1 VQNTTLNAIAWKF
14 FSRLTLT
21 LLAAIAVPRI
31 LLAQESIP
39 PQMAQKL
46 EQKFNE
52 ADKDKD
58 GILTLA
64 EAKEGTPSRIW
75 ENFDRIDVARSGTIA
90 LEEVRQAFASGA
102 ID

>member
-52 ADKDKD
+52 
-58 GILTLA
+58 
-64 EAKEGTPSRIW
+64 R
-75 ENFDRIDVARSGTIA
+75 
-90 LEEVRQAFASGA
+90 
-102 ID
+102 

>member
-1 VQNTTLNAIAWKF
+1 
-14 FSRLTLT
+14 
-21 LLAAIAVPRI
+21 
-31 LLAQESIP
+31 
-39 PQMAQKL
+39 M
-46 EQKFNE
+46 
-52 ADKDKD
+52 KDKD